1 MKELSIKDA
10 IAKLEEANIQV
21 SEYKENK
28 KLCAYELNAYTDAG
42 VNMILF
48 IDFRYSGMNPKS
60 GKDFIELYNKR
71 VNDIDIDEE
80 LNIHLEDV
88 RYRKEIGAVIGAKDF
103 TEWKENL
110 KGIFAK
116 KNKTSQQRQ
125 FEQVQDKLRSHL
137 AAMEELLNLM
147 PVKDNVSEGC
157 QRTYIATQIS
167 NLDYAING
175 ITLED
180 FTPNEYSRDF
190 KLSYS

>member
-10 IAKLEEANIQV
+10 IAKLENANIQV
-21 SEYKENK
+21 SEYKENN
-28 KLCAYELNAYTDAG
+28 KLCGYELNTYTDAG

-48 IDFRYSGMNPKS
+48 LDFRAEGKNIKDPKE
-60 GKDFIELYNKR
+60 FIAEYNER

-80 LNIHLEDV
+80 LRIHLENK
-88 RYRKEIGAVIGAKDF
+88 RYRQEIGSVIGAKDF
-103 TEWKENL
+103 AEWKENL

-116 KNKTSQQRQ
+116 NNKTAEQRQ
-125 FEQVQDKLRSHL
+125 FEQVQDKFRSHI
-137 AAMEELLNLM
+137 AEMERLLNLM

-157 QRTYIATQIS
+157 QRTYIATQIN

-180 FTPNEYSRDF
+180 FTPNEYSGDF

>member
-1 MKELSIKDA
+1 MKNLTIKAA

-21 SEYKENK
+21 SEYKEK
-28 KLCAYELNAYTDAG
+28 GKLCGYELNTYTDCG
-42 VNMILF
+42 VNKIVF
-48 IDFRYSGMNPKS
+48 VDFRDTDKSPKI
-60 GKDFIELYNKR
+60 GKDFIELYNER
-71 VNDIDIDEE
+71 VKDIDIEE
-80 LNIHLEDV
+80 
-88 RYRKEIGAVIGAKDF
+88 EIGYLRQDKSYMAAIGTEVGYQDLKD
-103 TEWKENL
+103 WKENL
-110 KGIFAK
+110 QNIFSS
-116 KNKTSQQRQ
+116 KTAEQRQ
-125 FEQVQDKLRSHL
+125 FEQVQDKFRSHI

-180 FTPNEYSRDF
+180 FTPNEYSGDF

>member
-1 MKELSIKDA
+1 MKKLSIKAA

-21 SEYKENK
+21 SEYKEK
-28 KLCAYELNAYTDAG
+28 GKLCGYELNTYTDAG

-48 IDFRYSGMNPKS
+48 LDFRADGKNIKDPKE
-60 GKDFIELYNKR
+60 FIAEYNQR
-71 VNDIDIDEE
+71 VNDIDIDED
-80 LNIHLEDV
+80 LRLHLEDK
-88 RYRKEIGAVIGAKDF
+88 RYRQEIGATIGAKDF
-103 TEWKENL
+103 AEWKENL

-116 KNKTSQQRQ
+116 TSKTAEQRQ
-125 FEQVQDKLRSHL
+125 FEQVVDKFRSQI
-137 AAMEELLNLM
+137 AAMEELLKLM

-180 FTPNEYSRDF
+180 FTPNEYSGDF